1 MAAQLSAVIEQ
12 TTLAGLTE
20 KFQQLLLVRE
30 SLLSACSWSHYRYCI
45 YMDTAKLFT
54 TGGSQAV
61 RLPKDYR
68 FEGTVVF
75 IRKEGKAVIIEPK
88 SKRRWPRDFFKKIR
102 ISDRAFRRPDQ
113 GSLPPVP
120 SL

>member
-1 MAAQLSAVIEQ
+1 VDWNPRHPWLSALSPQFVSIRVHWW
-12 TTLAGLTE
+12 
-20 KFQQLLLVRE
+20 LLDQNSE
-30 SLLSACSWSHYRYCI
+30 YRYCI

-68 FEGTVVF
+68 FNGTEVF

-88 SKRRWPRDFFKKIR
+88 SKRRWPRNFFKKIR
-102 ISDRAFRRPDQ
+102 ITDRGFRRPNQ
-113 GSLPPVP
+113 GSLPPARQ
-120 SL
+120 L

>member
-1 MAAQLSAVIEQ
+1 
-12 TTLAGLTE
+12 
-20 KFQQLLLVRE
+20 
-30 SLLSACSWSHYRYCI
+30 
-45 YMDTAKLFT
+45 MDTAKLFT

-68 FEGTVVF
+68 FDGTEVF

-88 SKRRWPRDFFKKIR
+88 SKRRWPRNFFRKIR
-102 ISDRAFRRPDQ
+102 ITDRAFRRPDQ

-120 SL
+120 EL

>member
-1 MAAQLSAVIEQ
+1 MTARL
-12 TTLAGLTE
+12 
-20 KFQQLLLVRE
+20 
-30 SLLSACSWSHYRYCI
+30 CCRYCI
-45 YMDTAKLFT
+45 YMETAKLFM

-68 FEGTVVF
+68 LEGTEVF

-88 SKRRWPRDFFKKIR
+88 SKKSWPRDFFKRIR
-102 ISDRAFRRPDQ
+102 IADRHFQRPAQ

-120 SL
+120 EF

>member
-1 MAAQLSAVIEQ
+1 LNSD
-12 TTLAGLTE
+12 
-20 KFQQLLLVRE
+20 
-30 SLLSACSWSHYRYCI
+30 WHRYCI
-45 YMDTAKLFT
+45 YMDTAKLFV
-54 TGGSQAV
+54 TGRSQAV
-61 RLPKDYR
+61 RLPKAYR
-68 FEGTVVF
+68 FEGTEVF

-120 SL
+120 NFLVSV